1 MTRENIFIAFLFA
14 IVCVGFLFWGYSNT
28 NSYIFFTI
36 ATIFGIFLAFNIGA
50 NDVANAFGTSVGA
63 KTLSIRQALIIAA
76 IFEFSGAFFA
86 GAEVTATIRS
96 GIVSIKDNLNPM
108 LFAYIMMS
116 ALGSASIWIFIATYK
131 SLPVSSTHSIVGGIL
146 GAALALG
153 FVSEN
158 SSSEISWSGIGTIV
172 SSWFISPVLG
182 GLLSYFT
189 YSLIFKFIVVPT
201 EEKSKQLKQIKNEK
215 ENYKKEYIDEFMQS
229 DKPRQYSELYGI
241 LLNDKGDYFQKMKE
255 FNKKEKEVNVTKLLS
270 SRIPILACL
279 IAFVISSMLFFKALK
294 NVNTGL
300 TPFSVSLIILLIC
313 VSAYVV
319 CAGIINIM
327 KKGEPK
333 KAVNRI
339 FSWFQIFT
347 ACTFAFSHG
356 ANDISNAVGP
366 FAAILDIL
374 HTNSI
379 NPTSPVP
386 TIVMLVF
393 GIALVAGLWFL
404 GKSVI
409 KTVGKNLAKIK
420 PTTGFSAEIS
430 SAIVILLATQLGIPI
445 SSTHILIGAVLGI
458 GVFNKNANWKMM
470 KPIALAWVITLPVS
484 ALISSFLLAMLVYLF

>member
-1 MTRENIFIAFLFA
+1 MARENIIITILFA
-14 IVCVGFLFWGYSNT
+14 IVCVGFLFWGYNT
-28 NSYIFFTI
+28 TNYYIFFTI
-36 ATIFGIFLAFNIGA
+36 AAIFGIFLAFNIGA

-63 KTLSIRQALIIAA
+63 KTLSIKQALIIAA

-96 GIVSIKDNLNPM
+96 GIVNVKENIEPM
-108 LFAYIMMS
+108 HFAYVMMS
-116 ALGSASIWIFIATYK
+116 ALCAASVWIFIATYK

-153 FVSEN
+153 FIAQNNATQVS
-158 SSSEISWSGIGTIV
+158 WGGIGTIV
-172 SSWFISPVLG
+172 ASWFISPVLG
-182 GLLSYFT
+182 GVLSYLV
-189 YSLIFKFIVVPT
+189 YSLVYKFIVVPT
-201 EEKSKQLKQIKNEK
+201 KEKENTLKQIKKDK
-215 ENYKKEYIDEFMQS
+215 EEYKKQYIDDFMQS
-229 DKPRQYSELYGI
+229 EKSKQYSELYGI
-241 LLNDKGDYFQKMKE
+241 LLNEKGEYANKLKE
-255 FNKKEKEVNVTKLLS
+255 FTKKEKAVDVAGFLS
-270 SRIPILACL
+270 KRIPVLATL
-279 IAFVISSMLFFKALK
+279 IAFVISSMLFFKALN

-300 TPFSVSLIILLIC
+300 SHFSIGLIILLIC
-313 VSAYVV
+313 ISAYIICV
-319 CAGIINIM
+319 GIINIM

-374 HTNSI
+374 HTNTI
-379 NPTSPVP
+379 NPTSAVP

-393 GIALVAGLWFL
+393 GISLVAGLWFL

-409 KTVGKNLAKIK
+409 KTVGKSLAKIK
-420 PTTGFSAEIS
+420 PTTGFSAEFA

-470 KPIALAWVITLPVS
+470 KPIGLAWMITLPAS
-484 ALISSFLLAMLVYLF
+484 ALISAFFLSLLYYLF

>member
-1 MTRENIFIAFLFA
+1 MNKENLIISILFA
-14 IVCVGFLFWGYSNT
+14 IVCVSFLFYGYTNI
-28 NSYIFFTI
+28 NSYVFFTI
-36 ATIFGIFLAFNIGA
+36 AAIFGIFLAFNIGA

-63 KTLSIRQALIIAA
+63 KTLSIKQALIIAA

-86 GAEVTATIRS
+86 GGEVTATIRS
-96 GIVSIKDNLNPM
+96 GIVSVKENIEPIH
-108 LFAYIMMS
+108 FAYIMMS
-116 ALGSASIWIFIATYK
+116 ALCAASVWIFIATFK

-146 GAALALG
+146 GSALALG
-153 FVSEN
+153 FITQNN
-158 SSSEISWSGIGTIV
+158 SSEVSWSGIGTIV
-172 SSWFISPVLG
+172 LSWFVSPVLG
-182 GLLSYFT
+182 GILSYLV
-189 YSLIFKFIVVPT
+189 YSMVYKFIVIPT
-201 EEKSKQLKQIKNEK
+201 KEKTIALKKIKKDKEE
-215 ENYKKEYIDEFMQS
+215 YKKQYIDDFMQS
-229 DKPRQYSELYGI
+229 DKPKQNSELYAI
-241 LLNDKGDYFQKMKE
+241 LLNEKGEYTDKIKE
-255 FNKKEKEVNVTKLLS
+255 FAKREKSVDVSGFLIK
-270 SRIPILACL
+270 RIPILAAL

-294 NVNTGL
+294 NINTGL
-300 TPFSVSLIILLIC
+300 SHFGLALIITLITISAYIIC
-313 VSAYVV
+313 V
-319 CAGIINIM
+319 GIINIM

-333 KAVNRI
+333 KAINRI

-374 HTNSI
+374 HTNSV
-379 NPTSPVP
+379 NPTSAVP

-393 GIALVAGLWFL
+393 GISLVAGLWFL

-420 PTTGFSAEIS
+420 PTTGFSAEFA

-470 KPIALAWVITLPVS
+470 KPIGLAWVITLPAS
-484 ALISSFLLAMLVYLF
+484 ALMSALFLSLLYYLF